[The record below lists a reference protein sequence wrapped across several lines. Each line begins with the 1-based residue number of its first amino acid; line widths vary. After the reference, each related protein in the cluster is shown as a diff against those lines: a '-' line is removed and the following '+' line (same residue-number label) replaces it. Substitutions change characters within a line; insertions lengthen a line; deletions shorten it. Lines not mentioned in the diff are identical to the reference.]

1 MEIAF
6 GLFVVVVLVIG
17 LLNRRKSNKAWVK
30 EERYDESGA
39 WIDKRTGERGTYGS
53 LDVEREQERREL
65 VQQGRILE
73 LSRRIRDYAFEHY
86 PGFHTLSDAQIRD
99 YNTFLKKQV
108 AALPSV
114 ITQMLDGTFPGAE
127 AKTPGENTHI
137 QAVKKLILDFA
148 YAEYPALLDME
159 IEALKQL
166 DRFAEAQSGALV
178 SKIEE
183 MKSAKA

>member
-6 GLFVVVVLVIG
+6 GLFVVVVLAIG
-17 LLNRRKSNKAWVK
+17 LLNRRKGNKAWVK

-53 LDVEREQERREL
+53 LDAEREQERREV
-65 VQQGRILE
+65 VQQGRIHE

-99 YNTFLKKQV
+99 YNTFIKKQV

-114 ITQMLDGTFPGAE
+114 IKRMMDGTPPGAE
-127 AKTPGENTHI
+127 TQSPGDSTHI
-137 QAVKKLILDFA
+137 QAVQKLILDFL
-148 YAEYPALLDME
+148 YAEFPALLDME

-166 DRFAEAQSGALV
+166 DRFAAVQSGALV
-178 SKIEE
+178 EKIEE
-183 MKSAKA
+183 MKSEKA